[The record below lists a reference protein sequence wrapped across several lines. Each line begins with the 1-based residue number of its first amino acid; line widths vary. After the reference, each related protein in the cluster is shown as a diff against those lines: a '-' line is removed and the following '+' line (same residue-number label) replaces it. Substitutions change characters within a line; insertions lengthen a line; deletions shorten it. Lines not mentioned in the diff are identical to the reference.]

1 MRSLGNH
8 HRSLSSLHLDKLSM
22 IHAKILDQNYTSKS
36 PTHNLNTEDVSFQNS
51 SRYETN
57 EMRLPQVAE
66 TFITEGSAAS
76 YGWNP
81 S

>member
-1 MRSLGNH
+1 MSLCNH
-8 HRSLSSLHLDKLSM
+8 HKSLSSLHLDKLSM
-22 IHAKILDQNYTSKS
+22 IHAKILDKNYTSKS

-51 SRYETN
+51 SRCETN
-57 EMRLPQVAE
+57 EMKLPRVTE

-76 YGWNP
+76 HGWNP